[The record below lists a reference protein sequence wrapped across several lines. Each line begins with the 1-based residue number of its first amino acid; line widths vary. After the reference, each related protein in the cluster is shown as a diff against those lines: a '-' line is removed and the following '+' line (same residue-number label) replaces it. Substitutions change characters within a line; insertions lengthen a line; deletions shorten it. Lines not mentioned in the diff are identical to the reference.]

1 MALHQIYLCVGVV
14 YLNDSAVHLVLCLKF
29 FFSSKL
35 VKLNS
40 VVPHKVAVWQDSKYA
55 WYSIPVIDKLLYCYL
70 YLS

>member
-14 YLNDSAVHLVLCLKF
+14 YLNYSAVHLVLCLKF

-40 VVPHKVAVWQDSKYA
+40 VVPHKVV
-55 WYSIPVIDKLLYCYL
+55 V
-70 YLS
+70 